1 MINIKEKNHK
11 KDKTVHEQ
19 SIESIR
25 GILDLLY
32 FENSDKMFKL

>member
-1 MINIKEKNHK
+1 MINIKIKTHR

-19 SIESIR
+19 STESIR
-25 GILDLLY
+25 GILELLY